1 MKALRITL
9 IILAIILVPLIVFFG
24 VDFYHYS
31 KDKSP
36 YRTLFIPRLEVSLFE
51 VTDLSADRT
60 DMLGK
65 MLIHS
70 PLPFN
75 LAADSLQYKIYISDV
90 EVIKS
95 TYTKS
100 LNIKKWDS
108 TWIELP
114 VTIYQDKLLTTL
126 DNADKEGK
134 DSMVYR
140 IQTTFYTHIPFK
152 KTFTIDIETLQ
163 PLFYIPTA
171 RLEKVDYD
179 SLSGKGVTLYIKLMI
194 GNRNKMDFQ
203 FKDLK
208 YKFSLANSPWV
219 YGAKW
224 GVIDIKKQD
233 STELIL
239 PVRVSFTDVFKSIGP
254 LIRKGGKTDYKV
266 GLDLKLV
273 SSSNSLKNSK
283 VIVKDEGTVHEI
295 VKLAKDEKKKGDEKK
310 NGAEKKNGKE
320 KKKEKQKEKKK
331 EREEKKAERHKS
343 E

>member
-1 MKALRITL
+1 M
-9 IILAIILVPLIVFFG
+9 
-24 VDFYHYS
+24 
-31 KDKSP
+31 
-36 YRTLFIPRLEVSLFE
+36 
-51 VTDLSADRT
+51 SADRT

-114 VTIYQDKLLTTL
+114 VTIYNDKLLNTL
-126 DNADKEGK
+126 DKADKEGK
-134 DSMVYR
+134 DSVVYR

-152 KTFTIDIETLQ
+152 KTFNIDIETLQ

-179 SLSGKGVTLYIKLMI
+179 SLSGKGVTLFLKLMI
-194 GNRNKMDFQ
+194 GNRNKMAFQ

-224 GVIDIKKQD
+224 GVIDIKQQD

-239 PVRVSFTDVFKSIGP
+239 PLRVSFTDIFKSIGP
-254 LIRKGGKTDYKV
+254 LISKGGKTDYKI

-273 SSSNSLKNSK
+273 SASNSLKNSK
-283 VIVKDEGTVHEI
+283 VVVKDEGTLHEI
-295 VKLAKDEKKKGDEKK
+295 IKLAKDEK
-310 NGAEKKNGKE
+310 N
-320 KKKEKQKEKKK
+320 KQKEKKK
-331 EREEKKAERHKS
+331 AEKGVKK
-343 E
+343 

>member
-1 MKALRITL
+1 MKALKITL
-9 IILAIILVPLIVFFG
+9 VILAIILLPIILFFG
-24 VDFYHYS
+24 VDLYHYS

-36 YRTLFIPRLEVSLFE
+36 YRTLFIPRLEPSLFE
-51 VTDLSADRT
+51 VTDLSADKT

-75 LAADSLQYKIYISDV
+75 LAADSLQYKIYIGDA

-95 TYTKS
+95 TYSKS
-100 LNIKKWDS
+100 LDIKKWDS

-114 VTIYQDKLLTTL
+114 VTIYNDKLLTTL
-126 DNADKEGK
+126 DKADKEGK
-134 DSMVYR
+134 DSVVYR

-152 KTFTIDIETLQ
+152 KTFNIDIETLQ

-179 SLSGKGVTLYIKLMI
+179 SLNGKGVTLFLRLMI
-194 GNRNKMDFQ
+194 GNRNKMAFQ

-219 YGAKW
+219 YGTKW

-239 PVRVSFTDVFKSIGP
+239 PLRVSFTDVFKSIGP
-254 LIRKGGKTDYKV
+254 LIRKGGKTDYKF

-273 SSSNSLKNSK
+273 SASNSLKNSK
-283 VIVKDEGTVHEI
+283 VIVKDEGTLHEI
-295 VKLAKDEKKKGDEKK
+295 VKLAKDEKKKGKEK
-310 NGAEKKNGKE
+310 NKKKE
-320 KKKEKQKEKKK
+320 KKKAGKGVKK
-331 EREEKKAERHKS
+331 
-343 E
+343 